1 MASHAMPSAD
11 SQDIV
16 QPSKEWVL
24 PARGKPGRKLSTNVP
39 MTKRKAQNRASQRAF
54 RERKHAYV
62 LELQQKV
69 AQFEAREIEAN
80 VQMQHLAL
88 QYRQEA
94 DTLREENA
102 RLTAKYQELSEQMRS
117 LQLALATQ
125 SETSRASASA
135 PPPSSRSR
143 SPAQRA
149 PASPPPPSAPKSVS
163 LPALEPPTDDDV
175 NDELDLDCIFC
186 PGKSQCVCRGHASL
200 PMEETKITPTSSSA
214 VALPARSIPSK
225 RVWHTVD
232 STHAVPRSRPSPAM
246 SPGYVRIRR
255 RTHNAARPPMH
266 LWKTQ
271 PAPRT
276 CTGNPQTCGAC
287 QSDPRL
293 QQFCHT
299 VSRTA
304 QRPVSATRDS
314 LSACESVPAAFQR
327 LQSHPNFPK
336 NQAGLDMLAEV
347 VARDSVGEDSTTG
360 AQDTPTPESSRVYV
374 RTSAVT
380 EALALLDKPAAQ
392 EVACPCPWAQT
403 PSRLPWPR

>member
-80 VQMQHLAL
+80 VQMQHLAV

-94 DTLREENA
+94 DALREENA
-102 RLTAKYQELSEQMRS
+102 RLTAKCQELSEQMRL
-117 LQLALATQ
+117 LQLTIASQ
-125 SETSRASASA
+125 SEASHASASA

-143 SPAQRA
+143 SPLERA
-149 PASPPPPSAPKSVS
+149 PGSPPPLSAPKSVS
-163 LPALEPPTDDDV
+163 IPSLEPPTDDDV

-200 PMEETKITPTSSSA
+200 PMEETKMAPTSSSA
-214 VALPARSIPSK
+214 VAL
-225 RVWHTVD
+225 
-232 STHAVPRSRPSPAM
+232 PSPAM

-299 VSRTA
+299 VSQTA

-360 AQDTPTPESSRVYV
+360 VQDTPTPESSRVYV
-374 RTSAVT
+374 RTSAVS

-392 EVACPCPWAQT
+392 DVACPCPWAQT